1 MNLYVAIIQFHQA
14 CDIYISPL
22 LNSNISPQII
32 MNF

>member
-1 MNLYVAIIQFHQA
+1 MNLHVAVIQFRQV
-14 CDIYISPL
+14 CYIYVTLL

>member
-1 MNLYVAIIQFHQA
+1 MNLHVAINQFQQA
-14 CDIYISPL
+14 CYIYIAPL